1 MKKLR
6 EIQQALKAP
15 KNNTNNFAKFKYRT
29 VSNILEE
36 VKPLLAKQEL
46 TIEMSD
52 DIVEVGDA
60 LFLKAT
66 ICLYESDGSLYAGT
80 TAFAQLDSNHSG
92 MCNEQKTGAAS
103 TYARKYALCGL
114 FAIDDSDKDVDALE
128 EERTLLQIVA
138 GCNTVDDLNNAYK
151 QLCGTSYKTAQQAL
165 NGRAQQLHAT
175 FNKTTNTFTINA

>member
-1 MKKLR
+1 MNKLAA
-6 EIQQALKAP
+6 IQQALKAP
-15 KNNTNNFAKFKYRT
+15 KNNTNNFAKYKYRT

-46 TIEMSD
+46 TITMSD
-52 DIVEVGDA
+52 DIVEVGGA

-66 ICLYESDGSLYAGT
+66 VCLYEADGTLYAGT
-80 TAFAQLDSNHSG
+80 QAYAQLDSNHSG

-114 FAIDDSDKDVDALE
+114 LAIDDSDKDVDALE

-138 GCNTVDDLNNAYK
+138 GCNTADDLNNAYK
-151 QLCGTSYKTAQQAL
+151 QLRGTSYKTAQQAL
-165 NGRAQQLHAT
+165 AGRMQQLNAV
-175 FNKTTNTFTINA
+175 FDKEANKIIVKS

>member
-1 MKKLR
+1 MSKLLD
-6 EIQQALKAP
+6 IQQALKAP
-15 KNNTNNFAKFKYRT
+15 KNNTNNFAKYKYRT

-46 TIEMSD
+46 AIVMTDE
-52 DIVEVGDA
+52 IVEVGGA
-60 LFLKAT
+60 LFLKA
-66 ICLYESDGSLYAGT
+66 LVALFDNDDNMYAS
-80 TAFAQLDSNHSG
+80 ASAYAQLDSNHSG

-138 GCNTVDDLNNAYK
+138 GCNTADDLNNAYK
-151 QLCGTSYKTAQQAL
+151 QLKGTSYKTAQQAL
-165 NGRAQQLHAT
+165 AGRMKQLNAE
-175 FNKTTNTFTINA
+175 FDKTEGKIIIKA

>member
-15 KNNTNNFAKFKYRT
+15 KSNTNNFAKYKYRT

-52 DIVEVGDA
+52 DIVEVGGS

-66 ICLYESDGSLYAGT
+66 ICLYESDGSLYGGT
-80 TAFAQLDSNHSG
+80 TAFAQLDNNHSG

-138 GCNTVDDLNNAYK
+138 GCNTADDLNNAYK
-151 QLCGTSYKTAQQAL
+151 QLKGTSYKTAQQAL
-165 NGRAQQLHAT
+165 AGRMKQL
-175 FNKTTNTFTINA
+175 NAVYDDVERKIIIKS